1 MVFSLWQIT
10 IPHYSELLLCYSVI
24 LPNQSV
30 SRRFFKKTY
39 FLLITTTSLKNVETK
54 KKVAYVLL
62 QQLRNELSNFQVGV
76 NEVEGDRVLVKQ
88 SSSDKRVTSLGF
100 PRIVDG
106 SVIAWYKSRT
116 HGDNFLVLRIFG
128 GKLFV
133 VEYVTF

>member
-1 MVFSLWQIT
+1 M
-10 IPHYSELLLCYSVI
+10 
-24 LPNQSV
+24 
-30 SRRFFKKTY
+30 
-39 FLLITTTSLKNVETK
+39 
-54 KKVAYVLL
+54 L

-106 SVIAWYKSRT
+106 SVIVWYKSRT